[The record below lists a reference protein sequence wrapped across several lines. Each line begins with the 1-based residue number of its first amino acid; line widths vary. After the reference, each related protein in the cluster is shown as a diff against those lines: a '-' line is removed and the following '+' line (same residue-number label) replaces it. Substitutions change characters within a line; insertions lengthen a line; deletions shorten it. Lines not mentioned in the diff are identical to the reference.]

1 MHSLRG
7 AGQVLPKRQ
16 ECRGRRIDHD
26 KDKQANSQPTP
37 IPADR
42 VEAEIAE
49 HQYPLADAAMRESLA
64 DGGEDLAPEPLPTK
78 SSTARNTAIFGALT
92 GLSRVA
98 GLAREVLA
106 AAYYGTSGAASAFTL
121 AFLIP
126 NTVRSLFADSALSGA
141 FIPVFSELL
150 DKNKKAEAFKLAS
163 TLFMVMF
170 AVLGALTVA
179 FILLAGV
186 IVPLLT
192 PTEIVDAGLQGL
204 TTGLS
209 QLLFPIVLILGLN
222 GLVVGILQA
231 YDRFTIPALSA
242 LVWNIVIMIAMVSLQ
257 PFFSGEDEIYAYA
270 IGILIGTVVQ
280 FLMALPVLRKVG
292 FKFAREIKWRDKRVL
307 QVFTLM
313 LPVTLGLG
321 LINFNLFAN
330 AYIGGLVSDQVPRAI
345 DNAFRIYMLPQG
357 IFSVAISTV
366 LFPQLSRLAG
376 RMDMLGVQELCAR
389 GMRVIALMLLPATA
403 ALLALSEPITQLIF
417 ERGEFGPEST
427 ALVSTGLFWFAFALP
442 FSGINLLLTRTFFSL
457 KRPWIV
463 TGLALSNLFVN
474 AIVAYSLKGYGIGGI
489 VAGTVTADV
498 TMAGAQFWFLRRV
511 LGGKLVLTDM
521 TRPIAKMLVG
531 AAGFAAAAYA
541 VWFGL
546 SEWLG
551 EATLAQILE
560 VGAALAAGALV
571 YAVIVLALK
580 VGEAQ
585 TMRRMVMSRLRP
597 AS

>member
-1 MHSLRG
+1 MS
-7 AGQVLPKRQ
+7 APSA
-16 ECRGRRIDHD
+16 ED
-26 KDKQANSQPTP
+26 
-37 IPADR
+37 
-42 VEAEIAE
+42 VEAAIAE
-49 HQYPLADAAMRESLA
+49 HQFPLADAALRETTLEAEGDDRPA
-64 DGGEDLAPEPLPTK
+64 DPPGGT
-78 SSTARNTAIFGALT
+78 STARNTAIFASLT
-92 GLSRVA
+92 GLSRIA
-98 GLAREVLA
+98 GLAREMLA
-106 AAYYGTSGAASAFTL
+106 AAYYGTTGPASAFTL

-150 DKNKKAEAFKLAS
+150 DKDKKAEAFRLAS

-186 IVPLLT
+186 IVPLVT
-192 PTEIVDAGLQGL
+192 PSEIVDAGLQEL
-204 TTGLS
+204 TTGLT
-209 QLLFPIVLILGLN
+209 QLLFPVVLILGLN

-242 LVWNIVIMIAMVSLQ
+242 LVWNVVIMVAMVSLQ
-257 PFFSGEDEIYAYA
+257 PFFEGENEVYAYA

-280 FLMALPVLRKVG
+280 FAMALPALRKVG
-292 FKFAREIKWRDKRVL
+292 FRFAREVDWRDKRVR
-307 QVFTLM
+307 QVFSLM

-330 AYIGGLVSDQVPRAI
+330 AYIGGLISEQVPRAI

-376 RMDMLGVQELCAR
+376 RFDLQGVQDLCAR
-389 GMRVIALMLLPATA
+389 GLRMIALMLLPATA
-403 ALLALSEPITQLIF
+403 AILALSEPITQLVF

-427 ALVSTGLFWFAFALP
+427 ELVSTGLFWFAFSLP
-442 FSGINLLLTRTFFSL
+442 FSGVNLLLTRTFFSL

-463 TGLALSNLFVN
+463 TRLAVGNLIVN
-474 AIVAYSLKGYGIGGI
+474 AAVAYSLKGYGIGGV
-489 VAGTVTADV
+489 VAGTVTADIM
-498 TMAGAQFWFLRRV
+498 MATAQFIFLRQV
-511 LGGKLVLTDM
+511 LGGRLQLEDM
-521 TRPIAKMLVG
+521 WKPILKMLFG
-531 AAGFAAAAYA
+531 AGLFGLTAYG
-541 VWFGL
+541 VWFAT

-551 EATLAQILE
+551 EATLAQIVE
-560 VGAALAAGALV
+560 VGAALAAGSAIYGTSVLV
-571 YAVIVLALK
+571 LR

-585 TMRRMVMSRLRP
+585 AMRRLVMRRLRP
-597 AS
+597 GRA